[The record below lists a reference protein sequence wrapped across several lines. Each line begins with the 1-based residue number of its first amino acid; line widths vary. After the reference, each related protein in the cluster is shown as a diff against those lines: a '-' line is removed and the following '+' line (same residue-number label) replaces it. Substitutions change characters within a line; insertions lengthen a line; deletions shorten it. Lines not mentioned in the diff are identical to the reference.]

1 MAETFLGPVITELI
15 DLLEQEVKSL
25 KGVRKQVK
33 SLQKELEFIQPL
45 LKHAEAKLESAEI
58 RDVMQ
63 VWVKHVREES
73 NRIEEIIDEYLYFVE
88 AEKRHR
94 QSGCISCFHKACGF
108 VKNLKQRHDIALKIK
123 DVKNSLREIKDRGH
137 GYGLRPLEQGASS
150 TTTNVE
156 APIDP
161 RLGSLFIEKDEF
173 VGLETESEALVR
185 KLVEGSSARSVISL
199 VGQGGIGKTTL
210 AKKVYDEEIV
220 KGHFELHAWV
230 TVSQSY
236 NVKKLLKN
244 LKRQICTSDRGM
256 EETEKEVEQQIQDLR
271 DSLQAKSY
279 VVVFDDV
286 WQEEFWGV
294 IKSALPNNNMGSRI
308 LITTRNVVVAN
319 SSPSDLVQLQTWSLA
334 SAWELFCK
342 KAFQSEF
349 QGRCPRDLEHLSREI
364 VNKCQGLP
372 LAIAT
377 IAGLLSTKE
386 KVESEWQR
394 VLDDLNSKSEMNSQ
408 LSSIS
413 KILCLSYY
421 DLPFPLNYCFLYF
434 GRFPEDYS
442 ISDERLYRL
451 WIAEGFIQARGAMTL
466 EEVAEAYLNELNQRN
481 VVTSQS
487 FWFGEGKFYGVHDLM
502 HDVILSRA
510 DEVCFCQTWDENK
523 SRFRGSGHRLRI
535 SGSIENVLKNV
546 GDSPIRSLLFSD
558 IDEQLTDSFIVTL
571 FKKFKLLKVLDFER
585 VPLNILPKEVGNLFH
600 LKYLSLRYTKVK
612 ILPKS
617 IKNLQKLQS
626 LDIRETLIR
635 ELPVEINELRNL
647 RHLLAY
653 TVNDRGFDYIGV
665 QMHEGFGNLEDLQS
679 LTTLETQPGGIG
691 VVKEL
696 KKLIK
701 LRWLGVSKITSETWR
716 SVCASIQ
723 NMDHLERLGLGAKD
737 ENEVLDLQYISS
749 PHRFL
754 WELVLIGR
762 LQNLPDTIPRFQN
775 IRGLFLGL
783 SWLIDDP
790 CKCLKALP
798 NLESLVLE
806 CNACVGE
813 ELHFENGGFEKLKE
827 LWMRKLDGLKHIEID
842 EGALPALE
850 KLYLFHCPLLKEFPS
865 VKHLKKLK
873 HFEIDGSPV
882 LNWN

>member
-1 MAETFLGPVITELI
+1 MAEMFLGPVITKLIEL
-15 DLLEQEVKSL
+15 LAEEVKSL

-45 LKHAEAKLESAEI
+45 LKHAEVKLESGEI

-63 VWVKHVREES
+63 VWVKHVREEA

-88 AEKRHR
+88 AEKHHR

-108 VKNLKQRHDIALKIK
+108 VKDIKQRHDIASKIQDIK
-123 DVKNSLREIKDRGH
+123 DSLREIKDRGQ

-156 APIDP
+156 APGDP
-161 RLGSLFIEKDEF
+161 RLCSLFIEKDEF

-185 KLVEGSSARSVISL
+185 KLVEGSSTRSVISL

-230 TVSQSY
+230 TVSQSF
-236 NVKKLLKN
+236 NLKKLLKN
-244 LKRQICTSDRGM
+244 LKGQICTTERGM
-256 EETEKEVEQQIQDLR
+256 EETDKEVAQHIQDLR
-271 DSLQAKSY
+271 DSLKAKSY

-286 WQEEFWGV
+286 WQEELWED
-294 IKSALPNNNMGSRI
+294 INSALPNNNKGSRI
-308 LITTRNVVVAN
+308 LVTTRNVGVAN
-319 SSPSDLVQLQTWSLA
+319 SSPCDLIQLQTWSET
-334 SAWELFCK
+334 SSWELFCK

-349 QGRCPRDLEHLSREI
+349 QGRCPQDLEDLSLEI

-377 IAGLLSTKE
+377 IAGLLSRKE
-386 KVESEWQR
+386 KVELEWRR
-394 VLDDLNSKSEMNSQ
+394 VLGDLNTKSGMNSQ
-408 LSSIS
+408 IERISQILS
-413 KILCLSYY
+413 LSYY
-421 DLPFPLNYCFLYF
+421 DLPYPLNYCFLYF
-434 GRFPEDYS
+434 GIFPEDYS
-442 ISDERLYRL
+442 IECERLYRL
-451 WIAEGFIQARGAMTL
+451 WIAEGFIIARGEMTL
-466 EEVAEAYLNELNQRN
+466 EEVAEAYLKELIQRN
-481 VVTSQS
+481 LVAIE
-487 FWFGEGKFYGVHDLM
+487 FEYRENKKCRVHDLM

-510 DEVCFCQTWDENK
+510 NEVCFCQTWDENK
-523 SRFRGSGHRLRI
+523 PRFRGAGRRLRI

-546 GDSPIRSLLFSD
+546 GDSPIRSLFFSD
-558 IDEQLTDSFIVTL
+558 IDEQESFIVTL
-571 FKKFKLLKVLDFER
+571 FKKFKLLEVLDFDR
-585 VPLNILPKEVGNLFH
+585 VPLNILPKEVGNVFH
-600 LKYLSLRYTKVK
+600 LKYLSLRDTKVK

-653 TVNDRGFDYIGV
+653 RVNESSFDGYDGV
-665 QMHEGFGNLEDLQS
+665 RMHEGIGNLKELQS
-679 LTTLETQPGGIG
+679 LTLLEAHRGGIG
-691 VVKEL
+691 LLKEL
-696 KKLIK
+696 EK
-701 LRWLGVSKITSETWR
+701 LRKLRSLGFSNMTSETWR
-716 SVCASIQ
+716 GFWASIQ

-749 PHRFL
+749 PHHL
-754 WELVLIGR
+754 LQELILVGR

-775 IRGLFLGL
+775 ICVLILSF

-790 CKCLKALP
+790 CKCLKVLT

-806 CNACVGE
+806 SNAYEGE
-813 ELHFENGGFEKLKE
+813 ELHLEKGGFEKLKV

-873 HFEIDGSPV
+873 HFEIDGSLV

>member
-1 MAETFLGPVITELI
+1 MAETFLGPVIAELI
-15 DLLEQEVKSL
+15 DLLEKEVKSL
-25 KGVRKQVK
+25 KRVRKHVK

-45 LKHAEAKLESAEI
+45 LKHAEAKLESGEI

-88 AEKRHR
+88 VEKHHR

-108 VKNLKQRHDIALKIK
+108 VKNLKQRHGIALLRQILRFCFSALSIK
-123 DVKNSLREIKDRGH
+123 NVKNSLCEIKDRGQ

-173 VGLETESEALVR
+173 VGLENESTALIR
-185 KLVEGSSARSVISL
+185 KPVEGSSARSVISL

-210 AKKVYDEEIV
+210 TKKVYDEEIL
-220 KGHFELHAWV
+220 KGHFELRAWV

-236 NVKKLLKN
+236 NLKKLLKN
-244 LKRQICTSDRGM
+244 LKRKICTSEHGM
-256 EETEKEVEQQIQDLR
+256 QEMNKEVEQRIQDLR
-271 DSLQAKSY
+271 DSLEKKSY

-319 SSPSDLVQLQTWSLA
+319 SAPCDLVKLQTWSLA

-349 QGRCPRDLEHLSREI
+349 QGRCPQDLEHLSREF

-377 IAGLLSTKE
+377 IAGLLSTKK
-386 KVESEWQR
+386 KVELEWQR
-394 VLDDLNSKSEMNSQ
+394 VLDDLKTKSKMNSQ

-421 DLPFPLNYCFLYF
+421 NLPFPLNYCFLYF
-434 GRFPEDYS
+434 GIFPEDYS

-451 WIAEGFIQARGAMTL
+451 WISEGFIQATGVMTL
-466 EEVAEAYLNELNQRN
+466 EEIAEAYLNELTQRN
-481 VVTSQS
+481 LVTLSPS
-487 FWFGEGKFYGVHDLM
+487 FWIGEGKFYGVHDLM

-510 DEVCFCQTWDENK
+510 NEVCFCQTWDENK
-523 SRFRGSGHRLRI
+523 SRFRGAGRRLRI

-546 GDSPIRSLLFSD
+546 GESPIRSLFFSD
-558 IDEQLTDSFIVTL
+558 IDEQLTESFIVTL
-571 FKKFKLLKVLDFER
+571 FKKFKLLEALDFER

-635 ELPVEINELRNL
+635 ELPVEINELGNL
-647 RHLLAY
+647 RHIVAY
-653 TVNDRGFDYIGV
+653 TLNKSSFCYHDGV
-665 QMHEGFGNLEDLQS
+665 RMHEGFGNLEELQS
-679 LTTLETQPGGIG
+679 LTMFEAHHGGIG
-691 VVKEL
+691 LVNEL
-696 KKLIK
+696 EKLRK
-701 LRWLGVSKITSETWR
+701 LRWLEVSKITSETWKG
-716 SVCASIQ
+716 VC
-723 NMDHLERLGLGAKD
+723 L
-737 ENEVLDLQYISS
+737 NEIT
-749 PHRFL
+749 
-754 WELVLIGR
+754 GK
-762 LQNLPDTIPRFQN
+762 TI
-775 IRGLFLGL
+775 LL
-783 SWLIDDP
+783 S
-790 CKCLKALP
+790 
-798 NLESLVLE
+798 
-806 CNACVGE
+806 
-813 ELHFENGGFEKLKE
+813 
-827 LWMRKLDGLKHIEID
+827 
-842 EGALPALE
+842 
-850 KLYLFHCPLLKEFPS
+850 
-865 VKHLKKLK
+865 
-873 HFEIDGSPV
+873 
-882 LNWN
+882 